1 MPERS
6 LSTKCPAGFW
16 DQEGDKEMPRA
27 GSQRLTLGNVT
38 ADEGDG
44 GGGASQLSPREGRAT
59 PGHRRCPGPCPTLAP
74 SRGSETLSCEEMRF
88 VERTGEVIR
97 TGTPL
102 AARSLR
108 GSPGRI
114 PPSTQ
119 SHTSVKVRHN
129 CETSAPVSSQHP
141 AHLRCL
147 LLPECLGAIA
157 GAQQNKCA
165 HYCGDSQTPR
175 PSTISAPFDR

>member
-1 MPERS
+1 M
-6 LSTKCPAGFW
+6 
-16 DQEGDKEMPRA
+16 RA
-27 GSQRLTLGNVT
+27 MR
-38 ADEGDG
+38 A
-44 GGGASQLSPREGRAT
+44 GGASQLSPREGRAT